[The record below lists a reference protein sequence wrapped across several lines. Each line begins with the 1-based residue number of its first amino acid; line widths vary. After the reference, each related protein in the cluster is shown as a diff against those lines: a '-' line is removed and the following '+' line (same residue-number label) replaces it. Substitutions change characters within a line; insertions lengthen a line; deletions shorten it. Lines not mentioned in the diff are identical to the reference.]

1 MQLPNE
7 AESQSLKSLL
17 SFALILGEL
26 QMVERVIRVRGGDRW
41 ENDVEHSYSLA
52 MLAWYILDT
61 KKLPLDRDRVFR
73 YALAHDLVEVYAGD
87 TYLYSED
94 EELLASKPER
104 ERLAAERLLAEFP
117 EVPEMHEAIRGYV
130 KKEDAE
136 SRFVYALDKIEP
148 MIKIY
153 LDGGRTWKE
162 KEITLE
168 MAYKSKKDKVALSP
182 EIQSYFDE
190 LMTLLRKE
198 EKELFG

>member
-1 MQLPNE
+1 MLD
-7 AESQSLKSLL
+7 KLL
-17 SFALILGEL
+17 SFAKLLGEL
-26 QMVERVIRVRGGDRW
+26 QAVERVIRVRGSDRR

-61 KKLPLDRDRVFR
+61 ERLPLDRDRVFR

-94 EELLASKPER
+94 KELLASKPER

-117 EVPEMHEAIRGYV
+117 EVPEMHAAISGYV

-136 SRFVYALDKIEP
+136 SRFVYALDKIDP
-148 MIKIY
+148 ILKIY

-162 KEITLE
+162 KQVTLE
-168 MAYKSKKDKVALSP
+168 MLYENKKDKVALSP
-182 EIQSYFDE
+182 EIQPYFDE
-190 LMTLLRKE
+190 LMMLLRNE